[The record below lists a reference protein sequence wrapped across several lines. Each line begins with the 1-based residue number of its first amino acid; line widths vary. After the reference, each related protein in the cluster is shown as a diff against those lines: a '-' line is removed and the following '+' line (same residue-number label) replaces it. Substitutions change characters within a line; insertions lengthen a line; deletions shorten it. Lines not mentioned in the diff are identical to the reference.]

1 MSCRQNHSISGW
13 ALATVSIL
21 FLFSAAVSSCGNRDE
36 SPIWLY
42 AQPGNLD
49 RDTLRV
55 SPDKTGHVLYLV
67 DSWTS
72 TGASLTSISLTEMS
86 DENGLRAVETRN
98 VNAPKVHEI
107 FDYETSVTSKDTSSF
122 TMIFHAE
129 DNAGNTQDF
138 HRRLTIV
145 KVK

>member
-1 MSCRQNHSISGW
+1 MSFRQKHKISGW

-21 FLFSAAVSSCGNRDE
+21 FLLSAAATSCGNGDE

-49 RDTLRV
+49 RDTLKV
-55 SPDKTGHVLYLV
+55 SADKPGHVLYIV

-72 TGASLTSISLTEMS
+72 TGASLTGISLTEMS
-86 DENGLRAVETRN
+86 DENGIRAIETRAV
-98 VNAPKVHEI
+98 NASKVHEI
-107 FDYETSVTSKDTSSF
+107 FDYETSVTLKDTSSF

>member
-1 MSCRQNHSISGW
+1 MSFRQKHKISGW

-21 FLFSAAVSSCGNRDE
+21 FLLSAAATSCGNRDE

-42 AQPGNLD
+42 AEPGNLD
-49 RDTLRV
+49 RDTLKV
-55 SPDKTGHVLYLV
+55 SSDKPGHVLYIV

-72 TGASLTSISLTEMS
+72 TGASLTGISLTEMS
-86 DENGLRAVETRN
+86 DENGLRAIETRA
-98 VNAPKVHEI
+98 VNASKVHEI
-107 FDYETSVTSKDTSSF
+107 FDYETSVTLKDTSSF